1 MEGEIDTT
9 ISDFHPSISAI
20 LGIYNVDERDD
31 GQIQQ
36 ERKLEYSTQSI
47 ALFVVGGIV
56 LISLISMNL
65 YMNGWRKGCGKR
77 RSQAIS
83 ELKHE
88 ESTMEPNNTSTTDN
102 IQFETYCDDDIEMS
116 IEAKSKSSQMEN
128 ITGTN
133 ESNLTRLGRTLAS
146 YHPKVFD
153 AIRQMSVAN
162 PITTTVDNK

>member
-1 MEGEIDTT
+1 MEAAIDTT
-9 ISDFHPSISAI
+9 ISDFHRSISEKM
-20 LGIYNVDERDD
+20 GIYNVDERDD

-47 ALFVVGGIV
+47 ALFAVGGIV

-77 RSQAIS
+77 SQSIS
-83 ELKHE
+83 ELRLE
-88 ESTMEPNNTSTTDN
+88 ERNMEPNVTSTTDN

-116 IEAKSKSSQMEN
+116 IEAKSKSSRMEN

-133 ESNLTRLGRTLAS
+133 ESNLTRLGRILAS

-153 AIRQMSVAN
+153 AIRQMSVPN
-162 PITTTVDNK
+162 PSTTADNK